1 MKSIAL
7 TGATSMIGIA
17 LIKQCIQNNIKVIAF
32 IRSNSSRLN
41 RLPKSDLIKPINCDL
56 EYIKNFDFDKFDLKD
71 IDVFYHFGWSHTD
84 KQGRFDSNKQLENV
98 NNTLSVVNFAKKIGC
113 KRFIGAGSQA
123 EYGRVNSFLTGET
136 FVNPENAYGISKYA
150 AGKLAKIECEKLGL
164 EYVWVRILSVYGA
177 NDNEKTLLKDFIINC
192 KENKPMPLGPCTHIW
207 DYLHEEDAGRAFLD
221 IGEKGL
227 NGKVYCLGS
236 GEGKQLKEYLEI
248 IRNILNP
255 LYKIKYGEIP
265 YTEQSLMYLCAD
277 ITEVTED
284 TGWKPE
290 ITFEYGI
297 KRVIDNSS
305 CK

>member
-136 FVNPENAYGISKYA
+136 FVNPENAYGISKYT
-150 AGKLAKIECEKLGL
+150 AGKLARIECDKLEL
-164 EYVWVRILSVYGA
+164 EYIWVRILSVYGV
-177 NDNEKTLLKDFIINC
+177 NDNDNTLLKDFIINC
-192 KENKPMPLGPCTHIW
+192 KINNTIPLGPCTHIW
-207 DYLHEEDAGRAFLD
+207 DYLHEEDAGRAFLY
-221 IGEKGL
+221 IGKIGV
-227 NGKVYCLGS
+227 NNKIYCLGS
-236 GEGKQLKEYLEI
+236 GIGRQLKEYLEI
-248 IRNILNP
+248 IKNYINP
-255 LYKIKYGEIP
+255 SYKIKFGEIP
-265 YTEQSLMYLCAD
+265 YTKQSLMYLCAD
-277 ITEVTED
+277 ISELTKD

-290 ITFEYGI
+290 ISFEDGI
-297 KRVIDNSS
+297 KKVIDISS
-305 CK
+305 